1 MTQGTNTKKRIIQQ
15 KLKERNNKPAPSK
28 KPKNF
33 KKQNILRKNKKVVG
47 VKQIENLLSGAAVS
61 AHEHMKYLTNKL
73 K

>member
-1 MTQGTNTKKRIIQQ
+1 MTQGVSNKRRPIQH

-28 KPKNF
+28 KPKSL

-47 VKQIENLLSGAAVS
+47 VQQIENLLSGAAVS
-61 AHEHMKYLTNKL
+61 ANEHMKYLANKL